1 MRGYYTVPAI
11 SLTAK
16 CEAYSPEYILLWLPN
31 EKMFGTWDEDH
42 WVLLVF
48 RGASWDDIVKD
59 PLPYLNAQW
68 DDAKCLGSYIEPW
81 KSYEFKPGRPF

>member
-1 MRGYYTVPAI
+1 MHAAGCSTDCDENQKEAQPVIRANGR
-11 SLTAK
+11 TA
-16 CEAYSPEYILLWLPN
+16 S
-31 EKMFGTWDEDH
+31 DH